1 MPEAMAPLY
10 DPEIRLVIFDCDGV
24 LIDSEILS
32 GQILIELLGEI
43 GVQVDF
49 DFVQRNFLGRS
60 FTKVAA
66 EIRESFG
73 TKLAPDFE
81 ERYRAQLAAVF
92 KTGLKPIPGIERILG
107 EIGVRYC
114 MATSSS
120 PARAKMSLELSG
132 LAHYFGDRYFTAS
145 QVARGK
151 PAPDLFLYAA
161 SAMEVAPE
169 NCLVIED
176 SDPGIDAA
184 IAAGMLAF
192 RFTGGSH
199 MRNGQKAGG
208 NAMPN
213 VVEFND
219 WREFYRIA
227 PQLRR
232 QTAPAGHAD
241 VR

>member
-1 MPEAMAPLY
+1 MAELNCS
-10 DPEIRLVIFDCDGV
+10 EIRLVIFDCDGV

-49 DFVQRNFLGRS
+49 EFVQRNFLGRS

-73 TKLAPDFE
+73 KKLAPDFE

-92 KTGLKPIPGIERILG
+92 KTELKPIPGIERILD
-107 EIGVRYC
+107 EIGVHYC

-161 SAMEVAPE
+161 SAMEVAPV

-176 SDPGIDAA
+176 STPGIDAA
-184 IAAGMLAF
+184 LAAGMLAL
-192 RFTGGSH
+192 RFVGGSH
-199 MRNGQKAGG
+199 MRNRQNAGG
-208 NAMPN
+208 SAVPH
-213 VVEFND
+213 VIEFND
-219 WREFYRIA
+219 WHEFFRIA

-232 QTAPAGHAD
+232 QTAPAGHGD